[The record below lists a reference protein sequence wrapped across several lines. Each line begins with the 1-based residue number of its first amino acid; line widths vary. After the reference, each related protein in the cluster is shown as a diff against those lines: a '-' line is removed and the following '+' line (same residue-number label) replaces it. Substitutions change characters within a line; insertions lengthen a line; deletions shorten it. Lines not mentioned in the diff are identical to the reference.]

1 MKKRLIHYL
10 SKIVRGLDRLLYKK
24 NQFVIIS
31 NNCWGA
37 EIYQRLGVPY
47 NTPFVGLFIFGP
59 DYIKLL
65 ENLEHYLNFELTFK
79 KESNWISH
87 AVKYPI
93 GLLDDIE
100 IHFMHYKDDQQ
111 AKSNWTRRL
120 ERMNAVKD
128 RNDYFYKICDRD
140 LTNSDIILK
149 FHDLPFK
156 NKISFGI
163 NSLSPENHF
172 HITENEN
179 NKTVPDG
186 LQLYKCSFKY
196 IDLLA
201 WVTTGKI
208 TQNSY
213 SKIKSDAKVS

>member
-1 MKKRLIHYL
+1 MKKRFIQYL
-10 SKIVRGLDRLLYKK
+10 SKIVRVIDRIIYKK
-24 NQFVIIS
+24 KEFVIIS

-37 EIYQRLGVPY
+37 EIYQRLGVHY

-65 ENLEHYLNFELTFK
+65 ENFDHYLNFELTFTR
-79 KESNWISH
+79 ESKWIDYS
-87 AVKYPI
+87 VKYPI

-100 IHFMHYKDDQQ
+100 IHFMHYRDNNQ
-111 AKSNWTRRL
+111 AKSNWNRRL
-120 ERMNAVKD
+120 ERMNKFKD
-128 RNDYFYKICDRD
+128 RNEYFYKICDRD
-140 LTNSDIILK
+140 LINSDIILK

-163 NSLSPENHF
+163 NQLPPKNHF
-172 HITENEN
+172 QITENDN

-196 IDLLA
+196 IDLLE
-201 WVTTGKI
+201 WVTTGRI
-208 TQNSY
+208 TKNIY
-213 SKIKSDAKVS
+213 GKLKSETKVS